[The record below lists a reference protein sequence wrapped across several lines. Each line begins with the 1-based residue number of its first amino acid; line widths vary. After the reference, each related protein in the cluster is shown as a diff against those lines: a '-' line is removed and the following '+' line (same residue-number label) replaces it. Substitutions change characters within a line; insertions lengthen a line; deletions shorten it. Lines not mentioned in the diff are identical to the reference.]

1 MNIYKLTRRR
11 HRELVEFTLC
21 LFLVLLINACSN
33 FDVKSNQQ
41 WEVNGGS
48 KNNVKYSPLLQID
61 TSNVKNLQV
70 AWVYKSEKGD
80 STNFGPMECNPIIIR
95 DTLYG
100 VSPKL
105 KLFAINASTGMEIWK
120 FNPADSIENSTW
132 HRKSVNMNRG
142 VTYWQKGS
150 DKRIIYTVGP
160 IVLSVN
166 AKTGKLIKSFGN
178 NGGINLVKGLGRDSE
193 KLFVAPTSP
202 VMTYKDLFFVSG
214 LVGEETPGHIR
225 GFDVLTGEQK
235 WIFHTIP
242 YPNEKGYE
250 TWEDKEAY
258 KHMGSTNSWA
268 GFSLDEERGILY
280 APIGNPTNDF
290 YGGNRKGDGLFG
302 NSLVALNA
310 ENGELIWHFQVV
322 HHDVWDMD
330 IPAPPSLVTIKSKG
344 KMVDAIVQTTKM
356 GIIYVLDRETG
367 EPLFPI
373 EERPVSTK
381 GKVLGEELSPT
392 QPFPLL
398 PKPFV
403 RHNLTRDDLN
413 NVLGDSVN
421 QSLKKRFDAL
431 NYEGIYTPPSENG
444 TIVFPGYDGGGEW
457 GGPAVDPE
465 TNILYVNASEMAWVL
480 KLVKRKAK
488 KQKETTNGQAGK
500 GIYTKYCMGCHGAN
514 RMGAG
519 DYPSIIGVEDKY
531 DVNQFNELISTGRRM
546 MPGFPQIT
554 GEEKLA
560 LASYILNLE
569 SEQESTYK
577 QKSKEDKPEESEIKP
592 QYGFNG
598 YKKFLTE
605 DGYPAISPPWGTLSA
620 INLNSG
626 QLVWKIPFGEFD
638 ALKEKGIPTTGREN
652 YGGPVVTAGGLIFIA
667 ATADSKFRAINKRN
681 GDILFETDLP
691 SSGIATPSVYEV
703 NGIQYVVIACGGSKW
718 GGKSSDQYVAFSL
731 PDKIME

>member
-1 MNIYKLTRRR
+1 MNIYKHPQKRQRKLLR
-11 HRELVEFTLC
+11 FTIC
-21 LFLVLLINACSN
+21 FLLILIIVACSN
-33 FDVKSNQQ
+33 PNIKNQQ
-41 WEVNGGS
+41 QWGITGGS
-48 KNNVKYSPLLQID
+48 KKNVRYSALNQID

-70 AWVYKSEKGD
+70 AWVYQSEKGD

-105 KLFAINASTGMEIWK
+105 KLFAINASTGKEIWK
-120 FNPADSIENSTW
+120 FNPADSIVNSTW

-142 VTYWQKGS
+142 VAYWEKEK

-166 AKTGKLIKSFGN
+166 ANTGKLISSFGT
-178 NGGINLVKGLGRDSE
+178 NGGITLVEGLDRDPK

-225 GFDVLTGEQK
+225 GFDVVTGEQK

-242 YPNEKGYE
+242 YPDEKGYD

-258 KHMGSTNSWA
+258 KYMGSTNSWA

-310 ENGELIWHFQVV
+310 NTGELIWHYQVV

-330 IPAPPSLVTIKSKG
+330 IPAPPSLVTIQANG
-344 KMVDAIVQTTKM
+344 KMVDAVVQTTKM

-367 EPLFPI
+367 KPLFPI
-373 EERPVSTK
+373 EERSVPTI
-381 GKVLGEELSPT
+381 GKVVGEALSPT
-392 QPFPLL
+392 QPFPTL

-403 RHNLTRDDLN
+403 RHNLTRNDLN

-431 NYEGIYTPPSENG
+431 NYQGIYTPPSEKG

-465 TNILYVNASEMAWVL
+465 TNILYVNASEMAWEL
-480 KLVKRKAK
+480 KLIKRKVE
-488 KQKETTNGQAGK
+488 KQQITTKSQAGK
-500 GIYTKYCMGCHGAN
+500 IVYNKYCMGCHGQD
-514 RMGAG
+514 RTGAG
-519 DYPSIIGVEDKY
+519 DYPSIVGVQDKY
-531 DVNQFNELISTGRRM
+531 TTTQFTELISTGRRM

-554 GEEKLA
+554 DDEKSVLA
-560 LASYILNLE
+560 NYILNLE
-569 SEQESTYK
+569 SDEERIY
-577 QKSKEDKPEESEIKP
+577 KEDLKEEVSNESEIKH

-598 YKKFLTE
+598 YKKFLTD

-620 INLNSG
+620 INLNDG
-626 QLVWKIPFGEFD
+626 QLLWKIPFGEFEE
-638 ALKEKGIPTTGREN
+638 LKKKGIPTTGREN

-667 ATADSKFRAINKRN
+667 ATADGKFRVLNKRN

-691 SSGIATPSVYEV
+691 APGIATPSTYEV
-703 NGIQYVVIACGGSKW
+703 DGIQYVVIACGGSKW
-718 GGKSSDQYVAFSL
+718 GGKSTDKYVAFAL
-731 PDKIME
+731 PIEKME